1 MYNASVGWA
10 PSVRL
15 MTSHT
20 VRSGKSSLQ
29 SVTRLRANA
38 YSIGPLVP
46 SETRRRYHPEDGR
59 LCANATTVSGATPS
73 GATTR
78 CERMAPLYLEV
89 FSVVT
94 GRWSHHRGS
103 EGIDTNDVTPTQ
115 ASMASRKS
123 GLLP

>member
-1 MYNASVGWA
+1 MFTKAQWDKPFIFNSI
-10 PSVRL
+10 
-15 MTSHT
+15 
-20 VRSGKSSLQ
+20 
-29 SVTRLRANA
+29 RLRREWLL
-38 YSIGPLVP
+38 GPLVP

-59 LCANATTVSGATPS
+59 LCANAATVSGATTS

-94 GRWSHHRGS
+94 GRWSQHRVS